1 MYILGRPRTGGVIE
15 LILTDGTF
23 GLYFGWVLVA
33 TFANTWATLS
43 AAGVTALEEIPLGV
57 VGIVVAGVVAAV
69 AALLDGGRIAPALA
83 TSWGLA
89 WIAVARTGGRFDS
102 DTLVWTAAAAAAVV
116 LLVAVARR
124 ATVARTNQPAA

>member
-1 MYILGRPRTGGVIE
+1 MS
-15 LILTDGTF
+15 
-23 GLYFGWVLVA
+23 
-33 TFANTWATLS
+33 S
-43 AAGVTALEEIPLGV
+43 ASSSPGCCCCGSA
-57 VGIVVAGVVAAV
+57 
-69 AALLDGGRIAPALA
+69 DGGASPALA